1 MRPKRIQKAS
11 INKIIAEYSHLDQ
24 QLQYQFRIH
33 LSKLSLPSL
42 RSRELLARFIRK
54 QPENKLD
61 KFTRKIFFF
70 SNHRARM
77 TQSGG
82 SIKIFN

>member
-1 MRPKRIQKAS
+1 MRPKGIQKAS

-70 SNHRARM
+70 F
-77 TQSGG
+77 QS
-82 SIKIFN
+82 SCKDDSKWWFD

>member
-1 MRPKRIQKAS
+1 MRPKGIQKAS

-61 KFTRKIFFF
+61 KFEKDFFFF